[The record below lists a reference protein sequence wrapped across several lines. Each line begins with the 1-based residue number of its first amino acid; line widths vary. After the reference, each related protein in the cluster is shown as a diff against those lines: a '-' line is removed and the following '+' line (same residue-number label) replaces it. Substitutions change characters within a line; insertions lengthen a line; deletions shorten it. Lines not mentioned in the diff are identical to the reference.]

1 MHPHRKKIREGFFKN
16 LQHTLITSDVK
27 EIYSNLILGGDWN
40 CVVNV
45 HYDVQGTRSKFYKK
59 PRNFCKL
66 LKRYSLCDIWRR
78 TNPLSRQFTW
88 RNSSLKLAS
97 RLDYWL
103 VNKNVQ
109 VIKGD
114 QSRY

>member
-1 MHPHRKKIREGFFKN
+1 M
-16 LQHTLITSDVK
+16 
-27 EIYSNLILGGDWN
+27 
-40 CVVNV
+40 
-45 HYDVQGTRSKFYKK
+45 HYDVQGTRSKFIKSHETFVNRK
-59 PRNFCKL
+59 NDIP
-66 LKRYSLCDIWRR
+66 LCDIWRR

-109 VIKGD
+109 VKVIKADIRPAIRADHNVISLRIIIKENKTGPGYWKMNTSILSD
-114 QSRY
+114 EKIS